1 MEIVGFLSILKVFYS
16 RVMFAMAVFT
26 NNVFP
31 KFPEVIVA
39 EIIDNISVKQV
50 AGTVPY
56 TIWIISHDNKR
67 YISYLWLPGVF
78 FLQLYQNRTIECQG
92 LNLERLNPLGFGWKP
107 QCSGLTDAGT
117 PCWKYDR
124 LQNFPNKFVNRIS
137 H

>member
-67 YISYLWLPGVF
+67 YISYL
-78 FLQLYQNRTIECQG
+78 
-92 LNLERLNPLGFGWKP
+92 
-107 QCSGLTDAGT
+107 
-117 PCWKYDR
+117 
-124 LQNFPNKFVNRIS
+124 
-137 H
+137 